1 MQTSSKDNEQL
12 DIMLNE
18 PKVKPGSKPMSKERL
33 IALVVLAIGIIL
45 FIVGIVLIAIASVGK
60 NSAKHEEQTSPTS
73 TPVPQTYSAC
83 ALSDEAQNSGLPE
96 FLNRVKTTYY
106 ELHPYE
112 VYSDPDVPENKVK
125 VEYVAYD
132 PSPEVIKKR
141 TDASLALLKEIKD
154 KVINTDALK
163 PRERKALA
171 QVRHYLDHVFGQPY
185 DVNYYAGDWMMG
197 PNLFCWQPICV
208 HGYGIYNGL
217 GLYHKP
223 YNTSDVELI
232 ETKLIT
238 HKDGILQ
245 YIENM
250 KMGVRKGMVR
260 SIEECQAGIDA
271 IRGNYRSVSLN
282 NASGKYSCTFNT
294 DCIFHL

>member
-18 PKVKPGSKPMSKERL
+18 PKVKKGSKLSKERL

-45 FIVGIVLIAIASVGK
+45 FIVGIVLIAIASVDK

-141 TDASLALLKEIKD
+141 TDASLALLEEIKD

-271 IRGNYRSVSLN
+271 IRGSYRSVSLN
-282 NASGKYSCTFNT
+282 NASGKY
-294 DCIFHL
+294 